1 MLFCCDSGIASLDT
15 AVGQA
20 CSLCKHW
27 AVLMMEQVAF
37 ISSSSLI
44 CPWVKRGRV
53 GASLLAPSR
62 PLLSVLKCSLND
74 HFQLHPSESSDN

>member
-1 MLFCCDSGIASLDT
+1 VTASIASLDT

-20 CSLCKHW
+20 CGLCEHR
-27 AVLMMEQVAF
+27 AVSIMEQVAF

-44 CPWVKRGRV
+44 CPQVKHGRME
-53 GASLLAPSR
+53 ASLLALSR

-74 HFQLHPSESSDN
+74 HFQFHPLESSDN